1 MVITKGIIRSQGGSK
16 KVSTSTKLEIGRA
29 LELFGSFSENLQ
41 EIKCYLFSR
50 YLLSYNFEA
59 VHGFTFGIDAI
70 KSLLL
75 MTAIADKK
83 INVEE
88 AVKLSRL
95 EVDYQVNIITITIV
109 LGLKRLNRIFSVIC
123 S

>member
-1 MVITKGIIRSQGGSK
+1 M
-16 KVSTSTKLEIGRA
+16 
-29 LELFGSFSENLQ
+29 
-41 EIKCYLFSR
+41 
-50 YLLSYNFEA
+50 SYNFEA

-95 EVDYQVNIITITIV
+95 EVDYQVIIITITTV
-109 LGLKRLNRIFSVIC
+109 LGWSLV
-123 S
+123 

>member
-1 MVITKGIIRSQGGSK
+1 M
-16 KVSTSTKLEIGRA
+16 
-29 LELFGSFSENLQ
+29 
-41 EIKCYLFSR
+41 
-50 YLLSYNFEA
+50 SYNFEA

-95 EVDYQVNIITITIV
+95 EVDYQVIILTIFAATNEPS
-109 LGLKRLNRIFSVIC
+109 K
-123 S
+123 

>member
-1 MVITKGIIRSQGGSK
+1 M
-16 KVSTSTKLEIGRA
+16 
-29 LELFGSFSENLQ
+29 
-41 EIKCYLFSR
+41 
-50 YLLSYNFEA
+50 SYNFEA

-95 EVDYQVNIITITIV
+95 EVDYQVIIITITTV
-109 LGLKRLNRIFSVIC
+109 LGWSFRFRIFP
-123 S
+123 

>member
-1 MVITKGIIRSQGGSK
+1 M
-16 KVSTSTKLEIGRA
+16 
-29 LELFGSFSENLQ
+29 
-41 EIKCYLFSR
+41 
-50 YLLSYNFEA
+50 SYNFEA

-83 INVEE
+83 VNVEE

-95 EVDYQVNIITITIV
+95 EVDYQVIIITIVAATTV
-109 LGLKRLNRIFSVIC
+109 LG
-123 S
+123 